1 MTLKSF
7 GDQQMNG
14 QTQKLE
20 HVLSRLEEERLKID
34 AFKRKLTLCMQLLA
48 NVMKASRQQLH
59 AYRANQGSKA
69 IFEEFI
75 PLNNSHSENTKRLE
89 NMSEKAN
96 LMITEQLWRQT
107 GTEMKSR
114 SSIASPAKADIDFN
128 VGPKLDLDTKVRN
141 GGAFLPLS
149 KDRNSSSSCAGP
161 TLQPLPDLKLA
172 SISKDME
179 ENKCSKA
186 ENDNLGK
193 VGNGGVLIE
202 QGKGSSNTIDGQ
214 TTTSQ
219 PDRKSRRCWSPDLHE
234 RFVNALQMLGVHQVA
249 TPKQIRELMKVEGLT
264 NDEVK
269 SHLQKYRLHT
279 RRPNLSPQ
287 PAGPPTSQLVVLG
300 GIWVPSEY
308 ATAVANTNSAAL
320 TLYGAH
326 HPPLALHLPP
336 HFCASPVPQ
345 EFYTATTIATP
356 ALSQQLLHHQLHY
369 KANSQAHSS
378 PESDVKRTGNH
389 SESIEDNKSESS
401 SRKGESGDNGS
412 DRDQRKG
419 LGALTLGEE
428 DGIEKEL
435 SLGSALGK
443 QGIGQSS
450 GVDPITSR
458 ELTEVEGQNPEE
470 DDIKGVWVE
479 ENSKGREQAGLTR
492 GTYVEER
499 K

>member
-1 MTLKSF
+1 MASSPYELTLDCKPLTSYSMTLKSF

-34 AFKRKLTLCMQLLA
+34 AFKRKLPLCMQLLA
-48 NVMKASRQQLH
+48 N
-59 AYRANQGSKA
+59 
-69 IFEEFI
+69 
-75 PLNNSHSENTKRLE
+75 
-89 NMSEKAN
+89 
-96 LMITEQLWRQT
+96 
-107 GTEMKSR
+107 
-114 SSIASPAKADIDFN
+114 
-128 VGPKLDLDTKVRN
+128 
-141 GGAFLPLS
+141 
-149 KDRNSSSSCAGP
+149 DRNSSSSCAGP

-186 ENDNLGK
+186 ENDNLDK
-193 VGNGGVLIE
+193 GVLIE

-219 PDRKSRRCWSPDLHE
+219 PDRKSRRCWSPDLHK

-269 SHLQKYRLHT
+269 SHLQFKTELHK
-279 RRPNLSPQ
+279 
-287 PAGPPTSQLVVLG
+287 
-300 GIWVPSEY
+300 Y

-428 DGIEKEL
+428 GEESNGCD
-435 SLGSALGK
+435 
-443 QGIGQSS
+443 
-450 GVDPITSR
+450 IT
-458 ELTEVEGQNPEE
+458 L
-470 DDIKGVWVE
+470 KF
-479 ENSKGREQAGLTR
+479 
-492 GTYVEER
+492 
-499 K
+499 

>member
-1 MTLKSF
+1 MASSPYELTLDCKPITSYSMTLKSF

-34 AFKRKLTLCMQLLA
+34 AFKRKLPLCMQLLA
-48 NVMKASRQQLH
+48 N
-59 AYRANQGSKA
+59 
-69 IFEEFI
+69 
-75 PLNNSHSENTKRLE
+75 
-89 NMSEKAN
+89 
-96 LMITEQLWRQT
+96 
-107 GTEMKSR
+107 
-114 SSIASPAKADIDFN
+114 
-128 VGPKLDLDTKVRN
+128 
-141 GGAFLPLS
+141 
-149 KDRNSSSSCAGP
+149 DRNSSSSCAGP

-186 ENDNLGK
+186 ENDNLDK
-193 VGNGGVLIE
+193 
-202 QGKGSSNTIDGQ
+202 SSNTIDRQ

-219 PDRKSRRCWSPDLHE
+219 PDRKSRRCWSPDLHK

-378 PESDVKRTGNH
+378 PKSDVKRTGNH

-428 DGIEKEL
+428 GEESNGCD
-435 SLGSALGK
+435 
-443 QGIGQSS
+443 
-450 GVDPITSR
+450 IT
-458 ELTEVEGQNPEE
+458 L
-470 DDIKGVWVE
+470 KF
-479 ENSKGREQAGLTR
+479 
-492 GTYVEER
+492 
-499 K
+499 

>member
-1 MTLKSF
+1 
-7 GDQQMNG
+7 MNG

-214 TTTSQ
+214 TTTI
-219 PDRKSRRCWSPDLHE
+219 
-234 RFVNALQMLGVHQVA
+234 A

-428 DGIEKEL
+428 GEESNGCD
-435 SLGSALGK
+435 
-443 QGIGQSS
+443 
-450 GVDPITSR
+450 IT
-458 ELTEVEGQNPEE
+458 L
-470 DDIKGVWVE
+470 KF
-479 ENSKGREQAGLTR
+479 
-492 GTYVEER
+492 
-499 K
+499 